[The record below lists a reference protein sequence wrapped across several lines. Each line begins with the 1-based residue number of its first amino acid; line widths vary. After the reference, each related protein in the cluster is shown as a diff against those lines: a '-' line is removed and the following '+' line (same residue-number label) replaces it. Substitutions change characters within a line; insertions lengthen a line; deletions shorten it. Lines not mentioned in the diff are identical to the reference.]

1 MHKALNKETLRKYG
15 HIVPSDMDTLKRD
28 VTNRRM
34 RKTARTVV

>member
-1 MHKALNKETLRKYG
+1 MNREVTATPEGQRD
-15 HIVPSDMDTLKRD
+15 IPSDMDTLKRD